1 VSFQSYQAVRQ
12 QFIDHWEET
21 GEADNQAA
29 AYEIIITQPEVN
41 EGDTYWACIG
51 AYHLLPDE
59 NAGKHNLYLEAIDEN
74 NNRIFGAA
82 FQWGWEGQRPDE
94 IANDVI
100 DDKPPYEL
108 ANLVLWANQI
118 IWAKIRDG
126 LPSGTIQKI
135 RSTHPDEAPGNTWG
149 HHSFYTAFK
158 RVKGDDGGGVEPPEP
173 PPEYEEIVK
182 LVNSALDK
190 IKHAEDDLAAAKDK
204 LAAVEDELADAK
216 EDLNEILNGIDE
228 M

>member
-1 VSFQSYQAVRQ
+1 MSFQNYQTVRQ

-21 GEADNQAA
+21 GKADNRATG
-29 AYEIIITQPEVN
+29 YDIIIAQPEVN
-41 EGDTYWACIG
+41 ENDTYWACLG
-51 AYHLLPDE
+51 AYHFLPDE

-74 NNRIFGAA
+74 NNRVFGAA

-118 IWAKIRDG
+118 IWTKMRDQ
-126 LPSGTIQKI
+126 LPSGTIQKV

-149 HHSFYTAFK
+149 HHSFYTVFK
-158 RVKGDDGGGVEPPEP
+158 RIKGDDDGGGTQPPEP
-173 PPEYEEIVK
+173 PECGDLIK
-182 LVNSALDK
+182 LVKSALDK
-190 IKHAEDDLAAAKDK
+190 IENAEEELAAAKN
-204 LAAVEDELADAK
+204 ELESAK
-216 EDLNEILNGIDE
+216 EDLNEILDSIGEI
-228 M
+228 